1 MTSHTEFPEL
11 SCYLLPGHTQTPADA
26 IDEARAAEALG
37 LGRVWLSERFDVK
50 DAGVICSAALV
61 STERIRVA
69 TAATNLHTRHLMVLA
84 TMCASLHY
92 ISGGRFELGLA
103 RGVAIRNQLMGLES
117 VSNAQIVEG
126 LELLKT
132 LWSGGSVLDHRG
144 EMGHFPYLSMGK
156 WLQAEIPLHFVGFGP
171 ASLRFAGAH
180 FDGVHLHTF
189 ITPEGLSRARALVRE
204 GAERA
209 GRDPDAVK
217 LHAVLATACNPSRE
231 DYLRKIVARMATY
244 MQAPG
249 YAELLVKLNDWDPA
263 VLERFRAS
271 EVVQSVPGGIDSVA
285 TLEQLEQISELIPED
300 WLHAAV
306 GTPEACAAQWRR
318 ELANGADSVV
328 IHGSAPSEFEPVL
341 AAYRASGARES
352 ATDS

>member
-1 MTSHTEFPEL
+1 MTADIAFPEL
-11 SCYLLPGHTQTPADA
+11 GCYLLPGHTQTPADA
-26 IDEARAAEALG
+26 VGEARAAEALG

-61 STERIRVA
+61 STDRIRVA
-69 TAATNLHTRHLMVLA
+69 TAATNLHTRHLLVLA

-103 RGVAIRNQLMGLES
+103 RGVAIRNQLMGLPN
-117 VSNAQIVEG
+117 VGNRQLTEG
-126 LELLKT
+126 IGLLRT

-144 EMGHFPYLSMGK
+144 EMGHFPYMNMGK
-156 WLQAEIPLHFVGFGP
+156 WMDADIPLHFVGFGP

-189 ITPEGLSRARALVRE
+189 ITPEGLARARALVRE
-204 GAERA
+204 GAEQA
-209 GRDPDAVK
+209 GRDPDAVQ
-217 LHAVLATACNPSRE
+217 LHAVLATACNPTRE

-249 YAELLVKLNDWDPA
+249 YAELLVALNDWDPA
-263 VLERFRAS
+263 VLDAFRGS
-271 EVVQSVPGGIDSVA
+271 EVVKSMPGGIDSVA
-285 TLEQLEQISELIPED
+285 TLEQLEQISELIPEA

-306 GTPEACAAQWRR
+306 GSPEACAAQWRR

-328 IHGSAPSEFEPVL
+328 IHGSSPAEFEPVL
-341 AAYRASGARES
+341 AAYQALRAGGNEPA
-352 ATDS
+352 